1 MKRFTIVISANNA
14 GQKII
19 SCVEDIKK
27 GTYDLKRVELIIVN
41 NGSIDSTRKA
51 VDALKKAN
59 PSLTIKLIDKNNCGV
74 SSVKNIATKTAE
86 GEFILFVDYED
97 RLAHNCLEKLDAFIR
112 ENNVFLTVINE
123 KNTIRST
130 KGYWK
135 GCFNGSGI
143 YDINEFCYGAV
154 TAVNYCLKNCKDN
167 NLLFDE
173 QFLIY
178 EIEDHFAR
186 NALSVGKYG
195 YCEEAVYVRNDK
207 NGKELAAG
215 SYCFPQSMEFYH
227 RIIKISKERY
237 GFVCEYAQALIVN
250 DLSSKLRGNYFQSE
264 PNDFWQKQKDQIKT
278 ILAYIKPS
286 LLLEHPQVDKFH
298 KHFFLKL
305 SGMIPQIYFSGQ
317 KIMFELD
324 GYKEQVKQN
333 ELYISAIKVRN
344 GKIRISGFYKT
355 FLTEYV
361 DHKDVRVYA
370 LIGNQMIECVQRYTY
385 FSHHRSK
392 IETNNFIGWD
402 IEVGYDFTT
411 LAFFVSVY
419 GRLYKVNRF
428 SFKDYRDNKDLKINL
443 GDYSLSFDK
452 KEGRFSLSSIAIF
465 DYVKNKDWKLIPS
478 FLVAISICLRKIKRI
493 NIYNDREGVFG
504 NSFVQFIKDYKKN
517 DGVDRYYVCF
527 SISDK
532 RTLMEKHNI
541 KEDALLDYRSIKH
554 QILFLASRQIFTSI
568 VDAAIYQ
575 PIKPARYK
583 NFYAE
588 MSLRE
593 IIFMQRDVCR
603 TKKLHYAA
611 EFLDIDKVVI
621 SSVREGIYF
630 KELGFIDSQLIKTW
644 S

>member
-1 MKRFTIVISANNA
+1 
-14 GQKII
+14 
-19 SCVEDIKK
+19 
-27 GTYDLKRVELIIVN
+27 
-41 NGSIDSTRKA
+41 
-51 VDALKKAN
+51 
-59 PSLTIKLIDKNNCGV
+59 
-74 SSVKNIATKTAE
+74 
-86 GEFILFVDYED
+86 
-97 RLAHNCLEKLDAFIR
+97 
-112 ENNVFLTVINE
+112 
-123 KNTIRST
+123 
-130 KGYWK
+130 
-135 GCFNGSGI
+135 
-143 YDINEFCYGAV
+143 
-154 TAVNYCLKNCKDN
+154 
-167 NLLFDE
+167 
-173 QFLIY
+173 
-178 EIEDHFAR
+178 
-186 NALSVGKYG
+186 
-195 YCEEAVYVRNDK
+195 
-207 NGKELAAG
+207 
-215 SYCFPQSMEFYH
+215 
-227 RIIKISKERY
+227 
-237 GFVCEYAQALIVN
+237 
-250 DLSSKLRGNYFQSE
+250 
-264 PNDFWQKQKDQIKT
+264 
-278 ILAYIKPS
+278 
-286 LLLEHPQVDKFH
+286 
-298 KHFFLKL
+298 
-305 SGMIPQIYFSGQ
+305 
-317 KIMFELD
+317 MFELD
-324 GYKEQVKQN
+324 GYKEHVKQN

-603 TKKLHYAA
+603 TK
-611 EFLDIDKVVI
+611 
-621 SSVREGIYF
+621 
-630 KELGFIDSQLIKTW
+630 TW